1 MATSAGII
9 AHRSGPGGPE
19 VLLGHPGGPFWR
31 KRDSGAWSVPKGLIE
46 AGEAPLAAALRE
58 FQEETGLAISGEFRP
73 LTPLRQKGGKLVLCW
88 AVEAD
93 LDLSNFAPGQ
103 FDVEWPPRSGKMA
116 SFPEIDQ
123 LMYFPFEESVRR
135 ILPSQLP
142 LIHEALAGHAATTLP
157 AAT

>member
-116 SFPEIDQ
+116 
-123 LMYFPFEESVRR
+123 RAR
-135 ILPSQLP
+135 
-142 LIHEALAGHAATTLP
+142 
-157 AAT
+157 